1 MALGISL
8 VHLTKTF
15 WKDRQATFKAVDD
28 VHLDVI
34 PGELVTLLGPSGCG
48 KTTILRMIAGF
59 ERPTEGRV
67 LIGGQDITDVAVNAR
82 GIGFIFQNYAL
93 FPHMNVFDNV
103 AYGLKVKHTP
113 QGETGRKVA
122 EVLELVGLKG
132 AEKRFPSQLSGGE
145 QQRVA
150 LARVFAINPNVL
162 LMDEPLANLDAKLRI
177 YMLAEIR
184 SLQKRLGAT
193 CIFVTHDQ
201 KEALTIADRIVVLN
215 KGRIEQAGTPFE
227 LYANP
232 ASFFVADF
240 IGQANIFKG
249 RIEAVREGELD
260 VSFYGRS
267 LSVRDNPGARFRGG
281 DEVALAIRPEA
292 LVLGETEGAMLAG
305 QVLSRVFVGDKME
318 YVIEVEPGFLV
329 NVFEPFSR
337 DSRLF
342 PVGSRVG
349 ISADQRDVIPLP
361 V

>member
-1 MALGISL
+1 MALSISL

-15 WKDRQATFKAVDD
+15 TKDRQTTFKAVDD
-28 VHLDVI
+28 VHLDVMA
-34 PGELVTLLGPSGCG
+34 GELVTLLGPSGCG

-59 ERPTEGRV
+59 EKPTKGRV
-67 LIGGQDITDVAVNAR
+67 LIGGQDITDMAVNER
-82 GIGFIFQNYAL
+82 DIGFIFQNYAL

-103 AYGLKVKHTP
+103 AYGLKVRHTP
-113 QGETGRKVA
+113 QTETETKVA
-122 EVLELVGLKG
+122 ETLDLVGLKG
-132 AEKRFPSQLSGGE
+132 VEKRFPNQLSGGE

-201 KEALTIADRIVVLN
+201 KEALAIADRIVVLN

-240 IGQANIFKG
+240 IGQANIFRG
-249 RIEAVREGELD
+249 RIEAVSEGELD

-267 LSVRDNPGARFRGG
+267 LGVRCNPGASFRKG
-281 DEVALAIRPEA
+281 DEVALAIRPDSLA
-292 LVLGETEGAMLAG
+292 LGKTEGSMLAG

-329 NVFEPFSR
+329 HLFEPYSR
-337 DSRLF
+337 DNQGY

-349 ISADQRDVIPLP
+349 ISVDPRDVIPLP